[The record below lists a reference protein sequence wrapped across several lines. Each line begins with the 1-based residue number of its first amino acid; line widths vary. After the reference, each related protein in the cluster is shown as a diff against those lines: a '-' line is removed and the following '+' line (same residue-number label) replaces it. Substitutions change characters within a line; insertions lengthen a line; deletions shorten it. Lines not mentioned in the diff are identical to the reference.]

1 MVLFRRAEKE
11 EEFKSNWKE
20 ADILQER
27 GDSGRGN
34 PDGNIPCFGSGA
46 SGDGQMLNTLNGR
59 KINMAVSLPGG
70 SLGYLPPGIHSSCVF
85 HIESQLVLCDQLNT
99 MGGTVGDFQ
108 G

>member
-1 MVLFRRAEKE
+1 MVCSEEQRRKSLKATGRKQTSCKKE
-11 EEFKSNWKE
+11 ER
-20 ADILQER
+20 AA
-27 GDSGRGN
+27 GGN
-34 PDGNIPCFGSGA
+34 LDGNIPCFGSGA
-46 SGDGQMLNTLNGR
+46 SGDGQMLNTLDGR

-70 SLGYLPPGIHSSCVF
+70 SLGYLPPGIHSPCVF